1 MAGKNEIKA
10 SVRLEGGSTFK
21 KDITDVNKNLKQL
34 DAESKKTAAQFD
46 GQANSLQALTAKQKV
61 LNQTLEEAQRK
72 IQLYDAR
79 IKDLEGQQKSIADAT
94 EKYRDELKDAQ
105 AALSHMDKGTDAY
118 RQQAAAVED
127 LSRKVALGE
136 KNQERAAGQ
145 IQKYKTEQTQ
155 AEAAVAKLNREIED
169 NARYLKEAES
179 ASDQCATSIDEY
191 GKKTKKAA
199 EESKDLG
206 DIAKVALGN
215 LAESLAIRT
224 NRVGNLFPL
233 FHKCFCFL
241 LLLEHGAHQSFC
253 CFMTLHTGFRLDKF
267 SI

>member
-10 SVRLEGGSTFK
+10 TVRLDGGEKKK
-21 KDITDVNKNLKQL
+21 KDLTDVNKNLKQL
-34 DAESKKTAAQFD
+34 DAESKKVAAEFD

-72 IQLYDAR
+72 IQIYDSR

-105 AALSHMDKGTDAY
+105 AALTHMDKGTDAY

-136 KNQERAAGQ
+136 RNQERAAGQ

-155 AEAAVAKLNREIED
+155 TEAAVAKLNREIDD

-199 EESKDLG
+199 EESKSLG
-206 DIAKVALGN
+206 DVAKVALGN
-215 LAESLAIRT
+215 LAADAARKLADT
-224 NRVGNLFPL
+224 AVDAAKAMVEVGSNFEAAMSEVEAIPPRCL
-233 FHKCFCFL
+233 
-241 LLLEHGAHQSFC
+241 
-253 CFMTLHTGFRLDKF
+253 
-267 SI
+267 